1 MEAIVDRI
9 EEDIV
14 VIEYK
19 EKMYDVNINK
29 AKGEISEGDVVEITI
44 ENDEIT
50 SVKKNEK
57 ATKSRKKYIEDLV
70 KDMWQ
75 D

>member
-9 EEDIV
+9 EEDIL
-14 VIEYK
+14 VIEYN
-19 EKMYDVNINK
+19 EKIYNVNINK
-29 AKGEISEGDVVEITI
+29 LQGDISEGDVVEITI
-44 ENDEIT
+44 ENEEII
-50 SVKKNEK
+50 SVRKNNE

-70 KDMWQ
+70 KNMWE